1 MHVCEVGI
9 QFCCDLCSLVD
20 RLVVAGVVC
29 GFLFRMCGVPMS
41 FEYEYMSFEA
51 ALVHAHTYILNIR
64 KRIVYGV
71 VNRRQVRSK
80 IGSIAA
86 SYASREG
93 RTVPVSFALMPWW

>member
-1 MHVCEVGI
+1 MHVCEVAI
-9 QFCCDLCSLVD
+9 QFVWGSLLFG
-20 RLVVAGVVC
+20 RSTCRSGVVC
-29 GFLFRMCGVPMS
+29 CFLFRMCGVPMS
-41 FEYEYMSFEA
+41 FEYEYMSCEA

-93 RTVPVSFALMPWW
+93 REVPVGFALMPWW

>member
-9 QFCCDLCSLVD
+9 QVCCDLCSLVD

-29 GFLFRMCGVPMS
+29 CFLFRMCGVPMS

-93 RTVPVSFALMPWW
+93 REVPVGFALMPWW